1 MKATLLRRACRTGL
15 VVVVATALA
24 SLGVSAPAAGE
35 SKEVR
40 LAQQFG
46 LLYLP
51 MHVVV
56 GEKLIEKHAKQAGL
70 GDVRV
75 SMVALG
81 GGAASNQALLSG
93 NVDLVAAGIG
103 PLLTIWDKTRGTDDV
118 KAALALNRMPLKLIS
133 NDANVKN
140 VEDYLKV
147 TDHKIATPSV
157 SSIQAVTLRMAA
169 DRLWGEP
176 GKLDPLLV
184 NMKHPDAVAAV
195 LSGGQTVK
203 SHFATLPFSFTE
215 LKSGKAHLVLSSYD
229 VLGGPHS
236 VNGLYTT
243 SKWKN
248 ANPKLFQAV
257 VDAFK
262 EAIDYINA
270 DPPRAAAYF
279 IKFTKSKLNAEDV
292 RAMVVDK
299 NEVEYSIT
307 PLGTMA
313 YATFMHKIGAIK
325 TLPSS
330 WKDYFFESVH
340 SLPGS

>member
-1 MKATLLRRACRTGL
+1 MKATVFRRACRTGL
-15 VVVVATALA
+15 AAVVATALA
-24 SLGVSAPAAGE
+24 SLGFSSPASAE

-40 LAQQFG
+40 LAEQFS
-46 LLYLP
+46 LIYLH
-51 MHVVV
+51 MQVVV

-75 SMVALG
+75 SMIALG

-93 NVDLVAAGIG
+93 SVDFVSAGIG
-103 PLLTIWDKTRGTDDV
+103 PLLTIWDKTRGRENV
-118 KAALALNRMPLKLIS
+118 KAAMALNRMPLKLIT
-133 NDANVKN
+133 NDPNVKKL
-140 VEDYLKV
+140 EDYLKV

-176 GKLDPLLV
+176 GKLDPLLL
-184 NMKHPDAVAAV
+184 NMKHPDAVVAL
-195 LSGGQTVK
+195 LSGGQTLK
-203 SHFATLPFSFTE
+203 SHFSSLPFSFVE
-215 LKSGKAHLVLSSYD
+215 LKSGKAHLVLNSYD

-236 VNGLYTT
+236 VEALYTT

-257 VDAFK
+257 IEAFK
-262 EAIDYINA
+262 EGIDYINA
-270 DPPRAAAYF
+270 DAARAAAYF
-279 IKFTKSKLNAEDV
+279 ITFTKSKLNVEDV
-292 RAMVVDK
+292 RAMIADK
-299 NEVEYSIT
+299 NEIDYNIT

-313 YATFMHKIGAIK
+313 YARFMHKMGAIK
-325 TLPSS
+325 NLPSS